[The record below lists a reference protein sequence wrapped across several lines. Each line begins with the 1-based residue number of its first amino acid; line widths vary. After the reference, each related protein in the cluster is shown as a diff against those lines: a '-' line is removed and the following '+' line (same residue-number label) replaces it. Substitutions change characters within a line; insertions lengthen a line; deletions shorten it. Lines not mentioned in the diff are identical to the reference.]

1 MYVVYGTLT
10 AGQVDVVDK
19 RFSVA
24 TEFFHLMW
32 FPVFPVATRVI
43 VDRKVAKRY
52 GLSDQGPTAPPGEA
66 DDEPADSEASEQTDD
81 EVQFPIPMSG
91 KSVLLGYLRG
101 WGFWV
106 GLFTAFFGGMLA
118 LMSRDDPEAA
128 QMYPGF
134 LWTAGICLAGA
145 MGSYY
150 GPWNRARPAR
160 ARDLCV
166 AIGMDPK
173 TLPNELRQ
181 AADAQR

>member
-1 MYVVYGTLT
+1 MIVVYGTLT

-32 FPVFPVATRVI
+32 FPLYPVATRVI
-43 VDRKVAKRY
+43 VDRKVAKRF
-52 GLSDQGPTAPPGEA
+52 GLSDQGLAAPPSE
-66 DDEPADSEASEQTDD
+66 DDAGPADAEAPEQTDD
-81 EVQFPIPMSG
+81 EVRFPVPMSG

-106 GLFTAFFGGMLA
+106 GLFTGFLGGMLL

-128 QMYPGF
+128 QMFPVF
-134 LWTAGICLAGA
+134 LWIAGISLAVA